1 MREKDAAAV
10 VNMDVPRAV
19 FPSHLF
25 GGTFMTLTAY
35 YQPVGRFDA
44 TTASQHEAALLLLL
58 TGDANTVALDFSKIE
73 FLSSAGLRVLLVTA
87 NAAEKK
93 GGRLQLSGANA
104 VIREVILT
112 VGFDDIV
119 HLQD

>member
-1 MREKDAAAV
+1 MSLIAK
-10 VNMDVPRAV
+10 
-19 FPSHLF
+19 
-25 GGTFMTLTAY
+25 

-44 TTASQHEAALLLLL
+44 TTAVQHEEELRRLLD
-58 TGDANTVALDFSKIE
+58 GDAHSVELDFSKIE

-93 GGRLQLSGANA
+93 GGTLQLHGASA
-104 VIREVILT
+104 GIRAVILT

-119 HLQD
+119 NLRE

>member
-1 MREKDAAAV
+1 MSLIVK
-10 VNMDVPRAV
+10 
-19 FPSHLF
+19 
-25 GGTFMTLTAY
+25 

-44 TTASQHEAALLLLL
+44 TTAAQHEAELRRLLD
-58 TGDANTVALDFSKIE
+58 GDAHSLELDFSKIE

-93 GGRLQLSGANA
+93 GGTLQLHGASA
-104 VIREVILT
+104 AIREVIIT

-119 HLQD
+119 PLRD